1 MMKEKNEVVSISEEI
16 QDWLTAKEDE
26 FSRWETQ
33 GLNTNVK

>member
-1 MMKEKNEVVSISEEI
+1 MRWYPSREEI